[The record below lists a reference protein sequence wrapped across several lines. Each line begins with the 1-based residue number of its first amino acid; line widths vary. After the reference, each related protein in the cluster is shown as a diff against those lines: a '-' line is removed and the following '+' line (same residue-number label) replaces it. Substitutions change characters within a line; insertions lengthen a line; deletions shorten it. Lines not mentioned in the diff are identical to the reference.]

1 MANKAE
7 NIPSSQNQSP
17 YNSAH
22 AAVSKKVSAGS
33 PKKVNSIKI
42 KNKLNQRKENSEDGN
57 SSSSDETDEQVE
69 PNNRK
74 NQKSMKFKPNAL
86 Q

>member
-1 MANKAE
+1 VANKAE

-17 YNSAH
+17 YNSAQI
-22 AAVSKKVSAGS
+22 AAKKVSAGS

-42 KNKLNQRKENSEDGN
+42 KNKLNQRKEKSDDGN

-74 NQKSMKFKPNAL
+74 NQKSMKFKPNTL
-86 Q
+86 S